1 MKGVFFCLLFSFAS
15 TQIFAQKVTTIPI
28 AKQESALQELLL
40 AVYLNQENLQQTTV
54 LLKTQGKLL
63 ASAADLKRWRLTLPS
78 EPVLTYQNQE
88 YYDLQALAGISCK
101 IDEPTQSLWI
111 NAQSGVFPS
120 TRIDG
125 SSLGYTQPTPSSLGG
140 FVNYDVYG
148 QSTEPEPLRLD
159 GLAEVGFFNGR
170 GVGVS
175 NFLAQNLSEDARL
188 IRLDST
194 WTIDRPDRLAS
205 FRIGDAVGNGGAWG
219 RPVRFAG
226 IQWATNF
233 QTQPGFITFPMP
245 GIGGQAA
252 LPSLVDVY
260 VDNIRLLSREVE
272 PGPFTI
278 NNIPAITGLREMRLV
293 VRDLL
298 GREQT
303 ITQPYYAS
311 PELLRKD
318 LQDFSYE
325 IGSLRLNYGL
335 NSNDY
340 GDWFAVGTHRLG
352 FSDHFTGEGHAELL
366 QDRQTLGFGGAFV
379 SPLIGVFDASAA
391 GSRSRKGEGALLSLV
406 WQRQTSTLSFG
417 GRAQFASRDFTQLG
431 LDPDRPAPKLLSSLH
446 LGLATARYGNFNV
459 SHIYQDYRDQED
471 VSLINV
477 NYNLSFKDGWF
488 LSLSAF
494 NSLNDDNK
502 GITLTLSHTLGERTN
517 ASLTAGL
524 QNESSTG
531 LVQVQ
536 RNLPPG
542 SGVGYRLLAGYD
554 GGERLE
560 SGVTVQNDVGTY
572 SLEGAL
578 FQGQYQVRGS
588 ASGGLAVM
596 GGDAFL
602 SRRLNGSFAVV
613 QVPDYPNVRVYA
625 ENQPVATTNAWGNA
639 LVPSLRPYQE
649 NHIRIEQADLPLD
662 ARIDALSINAAP
674 YFRSGFLL
682 KFPVRRSRG
691 ATLKIK
697 LDNGAALPSGAL
709 VNIVGEQEAFPVAL
723 QGAAYVT
730 GLAPSNR
737 LRVLWRGQ
745 SCEFE
750 VSYPETEEPLPDLG
764 TFTCHGV
771 SP

>member
-1 MKGVFFCLLFSFAS
+1 MKGVFFCLLFSL
-15 TQIFAQKVTTIPI
+15 TEVFAQTVTTFPI
-28 AKQESALQELLL
+28 SRQESSIQELLL
-40 AVYLNQENLQQTTV
+40 AVYINQENLQETVV
-54 LLKTQGKLL
+54 LLKTQGNLL
-63 ASAADLKRWRLTLPS
+63 ASAADLARWRLPLPPQPTLS
-78 EPVLTYQNQE
+78 YQNQD
-88 YYDLQALAGISCK
+88 YYDLQSLAGISYK

-111 NAQSGVFPS
+111 NAKSGVFPS

-125 SSLGYTQPTPSSLGG
+125 SSSEPAQSTPSSLGG
-140 FVNYDVYG
+140 FINYDIYG
-148 QSTEPEPLRLD
+148 QSTELEPLRVDSLT
-159 GLAEVGFFNGR
+159 EVGFFNGW

-175 NFLAQNLSEDARL
+175 NFLAQNISEDARL

-194 WTIDRPDRLAS
+194 WTVDRPDQMAS
-205 FRIGDAVGNGGAWG
+205 FRIGDAVSNGGAWG

-245 GIGGQAA
+245 SIGGQAA

-260 VDNIRLLSREVE
+260 IDNIRLLNRKVQ
-272 PGPFTI
+272 PGPFTF

-293 VRDLL
+293 VRDIL

-311 PELLRKD
+311 PELLQKN
-318 LQDFSYE
+318 LHEFSYE
-325 IGSLRLNYGL
+325 VGSLRQNYGL
-335 NSNDY
+335 TSNDY
-340 GDWFAVGTHRLG
+340 GDWFAAGTHRLG
-352 FSDHFTGEGHAELL
+352 LNDNFTGEWHAELL
-366 QDRQTLGFGGAFV
+366 QDQQNIGLGGAFL
-379 SPLIGVFDASAA
+379 SPLTGVLDAAAA
-391 GSRSRKGEGALLSLV
+391 GSLSRKGAGSLLSLG
-406 WQRQTSTLSFG
+406 WQRQTSRLSFG
-417 GRAQFASRDFTQLG
+417 GRAQFASRGFAQLG
-431 LDPDRPAPKLLSSLH
+431 LDPYRPAPRLLSSLH
-446 LGLATARYGNFNV
+446 LGLATAKYGNVNI
-459 SHIYQDYRDQED
+459 SHIYQDYRDQDD
-471 VSLINV
+471 VSLINL
-477 NYNLSFKDGWF
+477 NYNLSFKNGWF

-494 NSLNDDNK
+494 DSLSDDNK
-502 GITLTLSHTLGERTN
+502 GITLTLSHTLGDRTN
-517 ASLTAGL
+517 ANLTAGR
-524 QNESSTG
+524 QNDSATA

-554 GGERLE
+554 GAERIE

-578 FQGQYQVRGS
+578 FQDQYQVRGS

-602 SRRLNGSFAVV
+602 SRRLNSSFAVV
-613 QVPDYPNVRVYA
+613 QVPDYSNVRVYA
-625 ENQPVATTNAWGNA
+625 ENQLVATTNTWGNA

-662 ARIDALSINAAP
+662 TQIDTLSINAAP

-682 KFPVRRSRG
+682 TFPVRHSRG
-691 ATLKIK
+691 ATLKIR
-697 LDNGAALPSGAL
+697 LDNGEALASGAL
-709 VNIVGEQEAFPVAL
+709 VKIVGGREEFPVAL
-723 QGAAYVT
+723 QGAVYIT

-750 VSYPETEEPLPDLG
+750 VFFPETEEPLPDLG